1 MPTVDRIIVALSFSD
16 SNAEFF
22 ERQSGLLRSVHAEI
36 REDLRFEG
44 AKLVGGALQNPVDLR
59 QRFFASQGYDVIRE
73 SIGHLVLRT
82 WLRLRHEMP
91 AAHSEFGN
99 MEPESA
105 GAWV

>member
-1 MPTVDRIIVALSFSD
+1 MGLEDRRGFLEEVGREQEFRKIVLAFLKQLPNAGHALS
-16 SNAEFF
+16 ALLQ
-22 ERQSGLLRSVHAEI
+22 QSQWIRATFHA
-36 REDLRFEG
+36 
-44 AKLVGGALQNPVDLR
+44 AMDLR
-59 QRFFASQGYDVIRE
+59 QRFFAAQGYDVIRE

-99 MEPESA
+99 MEAESA